1 MRKNMRRWYLLLPT
15 LLLLVLAGCGGS
27 NNTVNNVALYGNW
40 NVAMYQSNTQTAVYV
55 FGLAMSQLGGTN
67 YSGSSIAYDGS
78 VPVPSN
84 MCINGN
90 TIRATATTNGNN
102 FNMTLTDTTS
112 GTIITVTGTLESNGS
127 TAVSGN
133 YTNVA
138 SATCPASQGTMNM
151 VPQ

>member
-1 MRKNMRRWYLLLPT
+1 MRRWFSLLPILLLAT
-15 LLLLVLAGCGGS
+15 IAGCGGS

-40 NVAMYQSNTQTAVYV
+40 NVAMYQSGTQNAVYV
-55 FGLAMSQLGGTN
+55 FGLEMSQLGGSN
-67 YSGSSIAYDGS
+67 YSGASIPYNGS

-102 FNMTLTDTTS
+102 FNMTLTDTSS
-112 GTIITVTGTLESNGS
+112 GTVISVTGTLESNGS